1 MKGKSDKGLGKPSAR
16 ATPHSEWD
24 FCSIGQLSNALQ
36 SREISASELLEHTI
50 ARIEGLDERIN
61 AVVVRDFERA
71 RAAAKLA
78 DAALASG
85 ERRPLLGIPVTL
97 KEPFNVAGLPTTWGF
112 PKFRD
117 FVPTEDALAVR
128 RLKQAG
134 AVIVGKTNI
143 PVGLREFQ
151 SYNDIYGTTNNPW
164 DFGRSPGGSSG
175 GSAAA
180 LAAGFGP
187 LSLGSDIGGSIRV
200 PAHFCGVFGH
210 KPSLGLIPLR
220 GYSLPAA
227 PPVPGQGDLAV
238 IGPMARYASDLALS
252 LDVIAG
258 PDEAHEGVGYR
269 LVLPPP
275 RHADLGDFRVLIVD
289 THPLIPTSKAVRAA
303 IGRLAERL
311 SKTGAKVVNN
321 NASLPSLTD
330 SARLY
335 MKLLNAAR
343 SPRLSSDAMVEA
355 QRVVAALSP
364 DDHSLQAELSR
375 GTAMSH
381 RDWLGADAV
390 RLQLQ
395 QRWRVLFREFDVVV
409 YPSAAVP
416 AFPQDHSEPIEA
428 RRLDIDG
435 KAYPYL
441 DACFV
446 WADPATTCGL
456 PATAVPIDRSATGL
470 PIGVQIIGPY
480 LEDRTTIAFAELLER
495 EFGGFV
501 PPAL

>member
-1 MKGKSDKGLGKPSAR
+1 
-16 ATPHSEWD
+16 
-24 FCSIGQLSNALQ
+24 
-36 SREISASELLEHTI
+36 
-50 ARIEGLDERIN
+50 
-61 AVVVRDFERA
+61 
-71 RAAAKLA
+71 
-78 DAALASG
+78 
-85 ERRPLLGIPVTL
+85 
-97 KEPFNVAGLPTTWGF
+97 
-112 PKFRD
+112 
-117 FVPTEDALAVR
+117 
-128 RLKQAG
+128 
-134 AVIVGKTNI
+134 
-143 PVGLREFQ
+143 
-151 SYNDIYGTTNNPW
+151 
-164 DFGRSPGGSSG
+164 
-175 GSAAA
+175 
-180 LAAGFGP
+180 
-187 LSLGSDIGGSIRV
+187 
-200 PAHFCGVFGH
+200 
-210 KPSLGLIPLR
+210 
-220 GYSLPAA
+220 
-227 PPVPGQGDLAV
+227 
-238 IGPMARYASDLALS
+238 MARYASDLALS

-258 PDEAHEGVGYR
+258 PDEAREGVGYR

-289 THPLIPTSKAVRAA
+289 THPLIPTSNAVRAA

-311 SKTGAKVVNN
+311 SKTGAKVANN
-321 NASLPSLTD
+321 NASPPSLTD

-355 QRVVAALSP
+355 QRAVAALSP
-364 DDHSLQAELSR
+364 DDHSLQAELSC

-395 QRWRVLFREFDVVV
+395 QRWRALFREFDVVV

-435 KAYPYL
+435 EAYPYL

-480 LEDRTTIAFAELLER
+480 FEDRTTIAFAELLER